1 MRFEIIKKEDF
12 VVHGWSGGTTAE
24 IFLYPPSSHW
34 EKKDFQIR
42 VSSADCRIDGA
53 PYSDF
58 TGYTRHICPLR
69 GTMQMVHE
77 GHHEIKLNPYEVDIF
92 DGAWLTYHTGIAID
106 FNLLHTNR
114 WNGSMKAIES
124 GEFLCMPEFGLIGFF
139 AVTDTDVFFEQ
150 ENVLLKEGDFV
161 IFHDV
166 PPSTEFRLTAQNA
179 TTCVM
184 AVFAFPKESQK

>member
-106 FNLLHTNR
+106 
-114 WNGSMKAIES
+114 K
-124 GEFLCMPEFGLIGFF
+124 GLITVLDIVFDTGLDQILNNQGIRRGF
-139 AVTDTDVFFEQ
+139 
-150 ENVLLKEGDFV
+150 DFTAMNLFRHMSSV
-161 IFHDV
+161 I
-166 PPSTEFRLTAQNA
+166 SKLAQTAQTEPNLSHHKF
-179 TTCVM
+179 TT
-184 AVFAFPKESQK
+184 AKYSVFIL